1 MNFGTSRSDEVFTAP
16 GAEVIAGLGTWAGEV
31 GVDRTATVV
40 READEVEGAD
50 RVAVDDE
57 GLEVAEVTESVG
69 VCDVGTDVGSVD
81 DAVARALG
89 APPAPAHPATTTDRT
104 AAPARDRA
112 ACQRVCLTWTYVS
125 EPTNA
130 KTSTFG
136 MMAW

>member
-16 GAEVIAGLGTWAGEV
+16 GAVVIAALGTWAGEI

-89 APPAPAHPATTTDRT
+89 APPAPEHPATTTDRT
-104 AAPARDRA
+104 ATPARARA
-112 ACQRVCLTWTYVS
+112 ADQRVFLIWTHAS

-130 KTSTFG
+130 EKSTFG

>member
-16 GAEVIAGLGTWAGEV
+16 GAVVIAALGTWAGEV

-40 READEVEGAD
+40 GEGDEVEGAD
-50 RVAVDDE
+50 E
-57 GLEVAEVTESVG
+57 GLGMVVVTESVG